1 MNLTKIKF
9 LLTLKTCSLAK
20 KESILIQYHK
30 KNFDLLYIL
39 YKEGLIQ
46 SFNLTDFNKKIFIY
60 LRYYYNR
67 TLLNS
72 IKIISKPSNN
82 KYLKLKDLYKLNY
95 KKKLFILSTSKGLKT
110 LFDCKVNNLGG
121 KLLFIC

>member
-9 LLTLKTCSLAK
+9 LLTLKSCSLAK
-20 KESILIQYHK
+20 KESILISYHLNN
-30 KNFDLLYIL
+30 KNLISIL

-46 SFNLTDFNKKIFIY
+46 SFNFQNLNNKVFIY

-67 TLLNS
+67 VLLDS

-82 KYLKLKDLYKLNY
+82 KYLKLKDLYKLNF
-95 KKKLFILSTSKGLKT
+95 KKRLFIISTTKGLKS
-110 LFDCKVNNLGG
+110 LLDCKINNLGG
-121 KLLFIC
+121 KLLFVC

>member
-20 KESILIQYHK
+20 KESVLIPYHIS
-30 KNFDLLYIL
+30 NRNLISIL

-46 SFNLTDFNKKIFIY
+46 SFNFKDFNKKLFIH

-67 TLLNS
+67 VLLDS
-72 IKIISKPSNN
+72 IRIISKPSNN
-82 KYLKLKDLYKLNY
+82 RYLKLKDLYKLNY
-95 KKKLFILSTSKGLKT
+95 KKKVFILSTCKGLKS
-110 LFDCKVNNLGG
+110 LLDCKINNLGG
-121 KLLFIC
+121 KLLFVC

>member
-20 KESILIQYHK
+20 KELVIMPYHTNNRNLIS
-30 KNFDLLYIL
+30 IL

-46 SFNLTDFNKKIFIY
+46 SFNFKDFNKKLFIH

-67 TLLNS
+67 VLLDS
-72 IKIISKPSNN
+72 IRIISKPSNN
-82 KYLKLKDLYKLNY
+82 RYLKLKDLYKLNC
-95 KKKLFILSTSKGLKT
+95 KKRVFILSTCKGLKS
-110 LFDCKVNNLGG
+110 LLDCKISNLGG
-121 KLLFIC
+121 KLLFVC

>member
-46 SFNLTDFNKKIFIY
+46 SFNLNDFNKKICIN
-60 LRYYYNR
+60 YN
-67 TLLNS
+67 TYKQLL
-72 IKIISKPSNN
+72 KVL
-82 KYLKLKDLYKLNY
+82 YLKN
-95 KKKLFILSTSKGLKT
+95 ILIIEKGT
-110 LFDCKVNNLGG
+110 
-121 KLLFIC
+121 

>member
-20 KESILIQYHK
+20 KESILIPYHINNK
-30 KNFDLLYIL
+30 SLISIL

-46 SFNLTDFNKKIFIY
+46 SFDFKKFNRNISIY

-67 TLLNS
+67 VLLDS
-72 IKIISKPSNN
+72 IAIISKPSNN
-82 KYLKLKDLYKLNY
+82 KYLKLKDLYKLNS
-95 KKKLFILSTSKGLKT
+95 KKRLFILSTTKGLKS
-110 LFDCKVNNLGG
+110 LLDCKTSNLGG
-121 KLLFIC
+121 KLLFVC